1 MKGTNFDASSI
12 NRSMRWSNK
21 TPYDVI
27 SSHLKD
33 GSFLVLQYS
42 ERVDVTPDEWYVIF
56 YHTVVYLFHTS
67 GFFYRTSGHFSH
79 TADQVGRTSERS
91 RKNGLKLKPCWCHT
105 ATTRNPGRTRKV
117 VSVRFRVRGHM
128 SEIKTLQE
136 KIKGKL
142 KMLSC
147 MVEDTEKK
155 LKTKDVQ
162 ASKRNGS
169 ALESVIDKTHQLKLQ
184 DHELKN
190 KEQWGPWRESVR
202 QYR

>member
-1 MKGTNFDASSI
+1 
-12 NRSMRWSNK
+12 
-21 TPYDVI
+21 
-27 SSHLKD
+27 
-33 GSFLVLQYS
+33 
-42 ERVDVTPDEWYVIF
+42 VDVTPDEWYVIF

-67 GFFYRTSGHFSH
+67 GFFYRTSGHFFH

-91 RKNGLKLKPCWCHT
+91 RENGLKLKPRWCHT
-105 ATTRNPGRTRKV
+105 ATTRNSSHTRKV

-162 ASKRNGS
+162 AIKRNGS
-169 ALESVIDKTHQLKLQ
+169 ALESVIDKTHHIKTHHIKR
-184 DHELKN
+184 DYE
-190 KEQWGPWRESVR
+190 P
-202 QYR
+202 